1 MQLIIYEASVT
12 GLFRLILILTVVYAV
27 YKIITRLIVPA
38 LMQKY
43 IKDFQQ
49 RYTQQNQQ
57 QRSNQAQKKEGEVS
71 ISFIDKDKDNNKGH
85 NPDDGEYVDYEEIK

>member
-1 MQLIIYEASVT
+1 MQLIIYEASFS
-12 GLFRLILILTVVYAV
+12 GLFRLLLILTVVYAV

-38 LMQKY
+38 LMKKY

-49 RYTQQNQQ
+49 RYTEQNQQ
-57 QRSNQAQKKEGEVS
+57 QRNSSAQKKEGEVS
-71 ISFIDKDKDNNKGH
+71 ITFVDKDKNKSR

>member
-1 MQLIIYEASVT
+1 MQLIIYEASFS
-12 GLFRLILILTVVYAV
+12 GLFRLLLILTVVYAV

-38 LMQKY
+38 LMKKY

-49 RYTQQNQQ
+49 RYTEQNQQ
-57 QRSNQAQKKEGEVS
+57 QRNSQAQKKEGEVS
-71 ISFIDKDKDNNKGH
+71 ITFVDKDKNKVH

>member
-1 MQLIIYEASVT
+1 MQLIIYEASFS
-12 GLFRLILILTVVYAV
+12 GLFRLLLILTVVYAV

-38 LMQKY
+38 LMKKY

-49 RYTQQNQQ
+49 RYTEQNQQ
-57 QRSNQAQKKEGEVS
+57 QRNSPAQKKEGEVS
-71 ISFIDKDKDNNKGH
+71 ITFVDKDKNKAR